1 MDSKKLIAVV
11 RVACGTAILIT
22 HMVTGANSSF
32 VMVGL
37 ALLGLPIEALQGA
50 KASKEED

>member
-1 MDSKKLIAVV
+1 MDNKKLIAVV

-32 VMVGL
+32 VIVGL
-37 ALLGLPIEALQGA
+37 ALLGLPIEALQSA
-50 KASKEED
+50 KATDKED